1 VSNSVILISVL
12 CSKSNNMAIFVL
24 IHVHTW
30 IIDWIGHFE
39 NMFGKMEI
47 LLVYHLAT
55 IKLLKNE
62 IG

>member
-1 VSNSVILISVL
+1 
-12 CSKSNNMAIFVL
+12 MAIFVL

-47 LLVYHLAT
+47 LLVYHLKYVGKGAM
-55 IKLLKNE
+55 LLKTTTE
-62 IG
+62 